1 MSMMD
6 PRAQQPQQRRGAPA
20 QPSGGGIPFAGM
32 EGLLFELRQF
42 EGINTRTGRSSIKDE
57 QYSWLEN
64 LMPIAEGNLRSMYS
78 NAAPIYAA
86 TGGTQIVYLKMY
98 NIGPLQYAGVFLSD
112 GTAFQVAT
120 SGAITPISTVPGT
133 FYNGTSPPAV
143 AQWGSS
149 GIVIV
154 GKPATGNGYWAW
166 DGTLYSPGSASPAWL
181 NGGTPTTMPNGV
193 AGTYVETFQSRVWIC
208 NGTNLLFT
216 AGGNG
221 AQFSAGSGGGVT
233 PATDSFLRV
242 GFTAVKQANGYLY
255 LFGDSSINVISN
267 VQTSASS
274 VTTFNNQNTDPQVGC
289 PWPATIV
296 QWGRGLMFA
305 NPEGVYLLMGG
316 AVEKISEDLDGL
328 FLNAVFSPLPTGAV
342 AWIFLMKCYCFT
354 LRVTDYLGNVRTV
367 ICVFTGKAWFIAS
380 QVTQPV
386 YIDQQEINSVIT
398 AWGTDGF
405 SLFQLF
411 QTPSTALKKTL
422 QGKLWQGDSYL
433 IIKQPLRLYNKG
445 QDFSNNGYSF
455 AGTLDMQTETGQL
468 TTPATIASKAL
479 PIVWQNN
486 SQQVVTWQ
494 NNSSA
499 AVVFVVSV
507 FTLFGQDQQGVAPLL
522 GLTLVS
528 MSSDFQ
534 ISAISLLY
542 RKFGPVGG

>member
-6 PRAQQPQQRRGAPA
+6 PRAQPRPRQPPA
-20 QPSGGGIPFAGM
+20 QGGGGAGGVPFAGM
-32 EGLLFELRQF
+32 EGLLFELKKF
-42 EGINTRTGRSSIKDE
+42 EGINTRTARTSIKDE

-64 LMPIAEGNLRSMYS
+64 LMPIAEGNLRSMWS
-78 NAAPIYAA
+78 NAAPINSAP
-86 TGGTQIVYLKMY
+86 GGKQVIYLKMY
-98 NIGPLQYAGVFLSD
+98 NIGAVQYAGVFLSD
-112 GTAFQVAT
+112 GTANQVAMNGT
-120 SGAITPISTVPGT
+120 VTPISSTPGT
-133 FYNGTSPPAV
+133 FYNGGDLPNV

-149 GIVIV
+149 GILIV
-154 GKPATGNGYWAW
+154 TTASANGYFAW
-166 DGTLYSPGSASPAWL
+166 DGTLYPPGSASPTWL

-193 AGTYVETFQSRVWIC
+193 AGTYVETFQSRAWIT
-208 NGTNLLFT
+208 NHTNLLFS

-221 AQFSAGSGGGVT
+221 AQFAAGSGGGVT

-328 FLNAVFSPLPTGAV
+328 FLGAVFSPLPTGAV
-342 AWIFLMKCYCFT
+342 AWIYRVRCYCFT
-354 LRVTDYLGNVRTV
+354 LRVMDYLGNIRTV

-386 YIDQQEINSVIT
+386 YIDLQEINSIIT
-398 AWGTDGF
+398 AWGTDGNAV
-405 SLFQLF
+405 FQLF
-411 QTPSTALKKTL
+411 QVPSTALNKIL
-422 QGKLWQGDSYL
+422 QGKLWQGDSY
-433 IIKQPLRLYNKG
+433 IVIKQPLRLYSLG
-445 QDFSNNGYSF
+445 EDFSNMGYSF
-455 AGTLDMQTETGQL
+455 SGTLDMQTETGQF
-468 TTPATIASKAL
+468 TAPASLASKAL
-479 PIVWQNN
+479 PIIWLNN
-486 SQQVVTWQ
+486 SSQVVTWQ
-494 NNSSA
+494 NNSLQP
-499 AVVFVVSV
+499 VVFTVQT

-534 ISAISLLY
+534 LSAVSLLY